1 MHFELRPLAVTDAA
15 RLACLAAGE
24 GWANQPA
31 MFRDYLRWNPGGCHV
46 AVADG
51 ETIGGVTTIVFGA
64 VGWVGNL
71 LVAPEHRGCG
81 VGSAL
86 LRHAVETLERCG
98 VETVYLEA
106 VPQAQR
112 LYLRADFT
120 PRQEVLKMERRPK
133 AGDEAGPA
141 TATPGAPGAGGPG
154 APGGP
159 VAAGPDAWDAYA
171 GVAAVDRAGWG
182 VDRGIVLG
190 GMYRDRHVLVA
201 MRGRPGPSRRHEACA
216 GFIMAAPARGAVC
229 LGPWGVARH
238 AGVPDVTAGEALLAA
253 FTAVLTAGFAG
264 QPVVCES
271 PTAGAGPRLLERWG
285 FLTVRANLIMGRG
298 PGAGEDF
305 SLVYAL
311 ASAGDMG

>member
-1 MHFELRPLAVTDAA
+1 MRFELRPLAVADAT
-15 RLACLAAGE
+15 RLARLAAGE
-24 GWANQPA
+24 GWVSEPA
-31 MFRDYLRWNPGGCHV
+31 MFRDYLRLSPAGCHA
-46 AVADG
+46 AVVDG
-51 ETIGGVTTIVFGA
+51 ETIGGVTTIAFGS

-71 LVAPEHRGCG
+71 LVAPEHRGRG

-86 LRHAVETLERCG
+86 LRRAVETLERRG

-133 AGDEAGPA
+133 AGDEARPVA
-141 TATPGAPGAGGPG
+141 DDPGAGV
-154 APGGP
+154 AAVA

-190 GMYRDRHVLVA
+190 AMYRDRHVLVA
-201 MRGRPGPSRRHEACA
+201 VRGRAGPSRRHEACA
-216 GFIMAAPARGAVC
+216 GFIMATPARGAVC

-238 AGVPDVTAGEALLAA
+238 AGVPDVAAGEALLAA

-285 FLTVRANLIMGRG
+285 FLTVRTNLIMGRG

>member
-1 MHFELRPLAVTDAA
+1 MPPGEGLQVRFELRPLAVTDVAP
-15 RLACLAAGE
+15 LAHLAAGE
-24 GWANQPA
+24 GWASEPA
-31 MFRDYLRWNPGGCHV
+31 MFRDYLRLHPGGCHA
-46 AVADG
+46 AVVDG
-51 ETIGGVTTIVFGA
+51 VTIGGVTTIVFGT

-71 LVAPEHRGCG
+71 LVSPEHRGCG

-86 LRHAVETLERCG
+86 LRRAAETLERRG

-120 PRQEVLKMERRPK
+120 PRQEVLKMERRPQ
-133 AGDEAGPA
+133 AQGEAGPA
-141 TATPGAPGAGGPG
+141 GDPDTAAEA
-154 APGGP
+154 
-159 VAAGPDAWDAYA
+159 VSVGPDAGDAYA

-190 GMYRDRHVLVA
+190 GMYRDRRALVA
-201 MRGRPGPSRRHEACA
+201 MRGRAGPSRRGDACA

-238 AGVPDVTAGEALLAA
+238 AGAPNVAAGEALLAA
-253 FTAVLTAGFAG
+253 LMADFAG

-285 FLTVRANLIMGRG
+285 FLTVRTNLIMGRG